1 VRRHTS
7 AFVAAGFAAVFGILS
22 LLHTGPAAA
31 DQPFPPYNPYPPGI
45 LPSDLDAEIARV
57 QREVQFIFNEAL
69 NESKA
74 LPRPTPA
81 GNPPVLRGS
90 GNEAVEILGKLMNFD
105 LNISPFRN
113 EACASCH
120 LPYAAFGGLIP
131 SVNPTMVA
139 YPGTLHYRVGKR
151 TAQRYTYSPDFPVLK
166 YNVAQSGFYAAT
178 SGMRAR
184 PGIGCTIL
192 QPRQARDPPLDTQE
206 MANPDF
212 ACVTAD
218 RGGLVAWAG
227 NSVGTVG

>member
-90 GNEAVEILGKLMNFD
+90 GNEAVEILGKLMKF
-105 LNISPFRN
+105 
-113 EACASCH
+113 
-120 LPYAAFGGLIP
+120 
-131 SVNPTMVA
+131 
-139 YPGTLHYRVGKR
+139 
-151 TAQRYTYSPDFPVLK
+151 
-166 YNVAQSGFYAAT
+166 
-178 SGMRAR
+178 
-184 PGIGCTIL
+184 
-192 QPRQARDPPLDTQE
+192 
-206 MANPDF
+206 
-212 ACVTAD
+212 
-218 RGGLVAWAG
+218 
-227 NSVGTVG
+227 